1 MRPGTV
7 FAIAAA
13 LLAGLAAV
21 FAFDGARTAD
31 DGVGF
36 ALFAGAAL
44 LGLAAA
50 LWLASLLQ
58 RRGPLPGRVPLL
70 LLVTVPLW
78 GDLPSR
84 GRAAVSGAYAGY
96 FAGLVLLVARRARGR
111 RV

>member
-7 FAIAAA
+7 FT
-13 LLAGLAAV
+13 LAGLFVAALAAV
-21 FAFDGARTAD
+21 FALDGARAAD
-31 DGVGF
+31 DAAGF
-36 ALFAGAAL
+36 ALFALAGA

-96 FAGLVLLVARRARGR
+96 FAGLAVLIARRSRRR

>member
-21 FAFDGARTAD
+21 FAVDGLRAAED
-31 DGVGF
+31 AAGFVFFAAAAAVGV
-36 ALFAGAAL
+36 
-44 LGLAAA
+44 AAA

-96 FAGLVLLVARRARGR
+96 FAGLVVLVARRARGR

>member
-1 MRPGTV
+1 MRAGTV

-21 FAFDGARTAD
+21 FAFDGLRAAD
-31 DGVGF
+31 DAAGSV
-36 ALFAGAAL
+36 LFAVAASA
-44 LGLAAA
+44 GVAAA

-70 LLVTVPLW
+70 LLVTVPFW

-96 FAGLVLLVARRARGR
+96 FAGLVVLVARRAHGR

>member
-1 MRPGTV
+1 V
-7 FAIAAA
+7 FAVDGLRAADDAVGVAAFAAAA
-13 LLAGLAAV
+13 L
-21 FAFDGARTAD
+21 
-31 DGVGF
+31 
-36 ALFAGAAL
+36 AGAAV
-44 LGLAAA
+44 A

-78 GDLPSR
+78 GDLPAR